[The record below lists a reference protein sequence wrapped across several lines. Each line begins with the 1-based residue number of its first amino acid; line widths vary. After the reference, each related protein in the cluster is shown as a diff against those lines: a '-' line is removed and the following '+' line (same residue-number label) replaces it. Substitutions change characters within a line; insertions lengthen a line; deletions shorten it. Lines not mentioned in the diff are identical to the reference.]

1 MLEPINLLMLQ
12 DTKDVSFIPYR
23 NGVVKITK
31 DKIDIVPYIDVD
43 GYIWDRQIIDRDYTL
58 MKLQLSILLSSIQK
72 SSLQLLAV
80 VSAFFLP
87 IIGILFLIGFSILVD
102 TITGIWKAKK
112 LGIPI
117 TSRKLSAIIS
127 KLMLYEVAVIL
138 FYLIDRFILNDII
151 LVFFSIPL
159 MLTKILALVLVSI
172 ETLSISENIKAVK
185 GIDLWQAM
193 KLLFARARDIKQDID
208 TIK

>member
-1 MLEPINLLMLQ
+1 M
-12 DTKDVSFIPYR
+12 R
-23 NGVVKITK
+23 
-31 DKIDIVPYIDVD
+31 
-43 GYIWDRQIIDRDYTL
+43 
-58 MKLQLSILLSSIQK
+58 LQLAILLASIKQYII
-72 SSLQLLAV
+72 QLLAV
-80 VSAFFLP
+80 IGAFFLP
-87 IIGILFLIGFSILVD
+87 ISGILFLIGFAIVID
-102 TITGIWKAKK
+102 TLTGIWKAKK
-112 LGIPI
+112 LKIKI
-117 TSRKLSAIIS
+117 TSRGLSAIIS

-151 LVFFSIPL
+151 LTFFSVPL

-172 ETLSISENIKAVK
+172 EVMSISENYKAVK

>member
-1 MLEPINLLMLQ
+1 
-12 DTKDVSFIPYR
+12 
-23 NGVVKITK
+23 
-31 DKIDIVPYIDVD
+31 
-43 GYIWDRQIIDRDYTL
+43 
-58 MKLQLSILLSSIQK
+58 MKVQLAILISSIQK

-80 VSAFFLP
+80 ISTFFLP
-87 IIGILFLIGFSILVD
+87 ITGILFLIGFAIVID
-102 TITGIWKAKK
+102 TITGIWKSKK
-112 LGIPI
+112 LGVPI

-127 KLMLYEVAVIL
+127 KLMLYEIAVIL

-151 LVFFSIPL
+151 LTFFSVPL

-172 ETLSISENIKAVK
+172 ETISISENYKAVK

-208 TIK
+208 TIR

>member
-1 MLEPINLLMLQ
+1 
-12 DTKDVSFIPYR
+12 
-23 NGVVKITK
+23 
-31 DKIDIVPYIDVD
+31 
-43 GYIWDRQIIDRDYTL
+43 

-80 VSAFFLP
+80 VSTFFLP
-87 IIGILFLIGFSILVD
+87 ITGILFLIGFAILVD

-112 LGIPI
+112 LSIPI

-151 LVFFSIPL
+151 LTFFSVPL
-159 MLTKILALVLVSI
+159 MLTKILSLVLVSI
-172 ETLSISENIKAVK
+172 EVISISENYKAVK

>member
-1 MLEPINLLMLQ
+1 
-12 DTKDVSFIPYR
+12 
-23 NGVVKITK
+23 
-31 DKIDIVPYIDVD
+31 
-43 GYIWDRQIIDRDYTL
+43 

-80 VSAFFLP
+80 VSTFFLP
-87 IIGILFLIGFSILVD
+87 ITGILFLIGFAILVD

-138 FYLIDRFILNDII
+138 FYLIDSFILNDII
-151 LVFFSIPL
+151 LTFFSVPL
-159 MLTKILALVLVSI
+159 MLTKILSLVLVSI
-172 ETLSISENIKAVK
+172 EVMSISENYKAVK

>member
-1 MLEPINLLMLQ
+1 
-12 DTKDVSFIPYR
+12 
-23 NGVVKITK
+23 
-31 DKIDIVPYIDVD
+31 
-43 GYIWDRQIIDRDYTL
+43 

-80 VSAFFLP
+80 VSTFFLP
-87 IIGILFLIGFSILVD
+87 ITGILFLIGFAIVVD
-102 TITGIWKAKK
+102 TVTGIWKSKK
-112 LGIPI
+112 LNIPI

-159 MLTKILALVLVSI
+159 MLTKILSLVLVSI
-172 ETLSISENIKAVK
+172 EVISISENYKAVK

-208 TIK
+208 TIR